1 MSSIAEYA
9 IRSDAHALRAWVEKR
24 LIFLELSDG
33 RILGFPAARYK
44 LLKAASDEELL
55 DVTLRLDGTALR
67 WENLDE
73 DLTVQGVL
81 EGRFQLPPV

>member
-9 IRSDAHALRAWVEKR
+9 IRSDAHALRVWVDKR
-24 LIFLELSDG
+24 LVFIELSDG
-33 RILGFPAARYK
+33 RILGFPADRYK

-55 DVTLRLDGTALR
+55 AVSLRLDGTALR

-81 EGRFQLPPV
+81 DGRFQLPPV